1 VNGNLSLTQPL
12 KKTLAVIMNR
22 LKEFNYGDPELE
34 GLMNQLKE
42 IDLDG
47 SYYLILLI
55 GPYKKGKKLFIDKL
69 AGHLGNKITHVDT
82 HDVVTMNEKETE
94 QNLDT
99 LFDGFTEEDQIL
111 FLSNGD
117 RLCGAYAGYTY
128 SKVRY
133 ATPQERYLLGKIN
146 KIEKIVI
153 LDIVE
158 KHNVDKTLQRFA
170 HTKISF
176 SRPKA
181 FFKRLTWNLGNTSF
195 HGHNFTSKRPG

>member
-1 VNGNLSLTQPL
+1 
-12 KKTLAVIMNR
+12 MNR
-22 LKEFNYGDPELE
+22 LKEFNYGDPELNN
-34 GLMNQLKE
+34 LLDQLKG

-55 GPYKKGKKLFIDKL
+55 GPYRKGKKLFIDKM
-69 AGHLGNKITHVDT
+69 ADRLGYKITHIDT

-94 QNLDT
+94 MKLDR
-99 LFDGFTEEDQIL
+99 LFNGLSDKDRIL
-111 FLSNGD
+111 FFSNGD

-133 ATPQERYLLGKIN
+133 ATPQERYLLQKIN

-153 LDIVE
+153 LDIIE
-158 KHNVDKTLQRFA
+158 EHNIDKTLQRFS
-170 HTKISF
+170 HIRINF
-176 SRPKA
+176 PRPNA

-195 HGHNFTSKRPG
+195 HGHNFTSKRPD